1 MKITAHS
8 ESHIVELDDG
18 TKWQI
23 FPGDLDVTLQ
33 WKPETDVKIVPI
45 DDVISPQAL
54 ISEGDDA
61 RVRVRP
67 VGQSWPPGVQAA
79 IGKIKRSQRRTGSD

>member
-23 FPGDLDVTLQ
+23 FPGDLDVTLE
-33 WKPETDVKIVPI
+33 WRPETDVKIVPI

-54 ISEGDDA
+54 ISEGDDG

-79 IGKIKRSQRRTGSD
+79 IGKIKRGRRRTGSD